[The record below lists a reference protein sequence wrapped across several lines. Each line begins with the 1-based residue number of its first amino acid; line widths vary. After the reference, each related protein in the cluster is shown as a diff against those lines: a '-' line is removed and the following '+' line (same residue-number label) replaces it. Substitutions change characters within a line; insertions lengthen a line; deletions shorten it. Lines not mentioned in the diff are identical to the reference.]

1 MTDRRGYT
9 LVETMVVITTS
20 GMLAVLGVTTVSRL
34 IQVERSGT
42 RDVAE
47 STVLRQLS
55 LRFRADV
62 HAARDAGL
70 PDALPDRNPRASV
83 DLREPGN
90 RSVTWSLDPRGLVRR
105 ERRRTAGD
113 DDSETRQLF
122 RLDGARAAFGLLRQ
136 PGSSTASIVT
146 LHITLPRQR
155 GPRDIA
161 SRPRVTRIDA
171 ALGLNTPSAR
181 PHPSPGTDEP

>member
-90 RSVTWSLDPRGLVRR
+90 RSVTWSLDAGWFAASGGELLVTTTPR
-105 ERRRTAGD
+105 
-113 DDSETRQLF
+113 
-122 RLDGARAAFGLLRQ
+122 
-136 PGSSTASIVT
+136 PGSCFDSTVPV
-146 LHITLPRQR
+146 PRSGFSGSR
-155 GPRDIA
+155 GRAPPQ
-161 SRPRVTRIDA
+161 S
-171 ALGLNTPSAR
+171 
-181 PHPSPGTDEP
+181 